1 MGFRLSSFLGGM
13 AEGAIEIEENVRKR
27 NEKLIDT
34 SLTLSAERTSK
45 ALDDRKKTQEV
56 YDMLAKELRSY
67 DLDDDKVNV
76 VLAYGPEKAKQFLT
90 DAPTKAKKEGLSVAD
105 YVVLMETNE
114 GKIPSISTERAI
126 QANLFPGLYEIKDS
140 ERPELRESPILGR
153 DYGAQYESTKDSL
166 YKGMGIEIPEQIEG
180 AELREGK
187 INFMDLLTGEG
198 GTEGLGITR
207 SGLNKSVASYLI
219 PRSEAEI
226 EIRDDGSL
234 VYDKD
239 QQQVAGAIADIQT
252 RVASEYNMLINK
264 SPAQAAANPEAFY
277 QAAFDNVIQSL
288 PEAEAKLF
296 PGITPVQP
304 PLGNQGSAQTGG
316 SAQPQGSG
324 SSASS
329 GTVKQQIQAIQNNA
343 ANTPAVQKAKA
354 RAVLIQNGLA
364 TTVAEADALLQSG
377 NY

>member
-90 DAPTKAKKEGLSVAD
+90 DAPTKAKREGLSVAD

-166 YKGMGIEIPEQIEG
+166 YKGMGIEIPEQVEG

-207 SGLNKSVASYLI
+207 SGINKSVAEYLVPLSNTNI
-219 PRSEAEI
+219 NITKEG
-226 EIRDDGSL
+226 DL
-234 VYDKD
+234 VYDEE
-239 QQQVAGAIADIQT
+239 QQAVASAIANLQT
-252 RVASEYNMLINK
+252 RVALQYNELIQTA
-264 SPAQAAANPEAFY
+264 PAQAKANPEKFY
-277 QAAFDNVIQSL
+277 QLALNNVLQEV
-288 PEAEAKLF
+288 PESYVALF
-296 PGITPVQP
+296 PGLK
-304 PLGNQGSAQTGG
+304 LGEASGDARQEDGSAPAAPAPTGDVG
-316 SAQPQGSG
+316 SQISAIDSDATLTDAQKK
-324 SSASS
+324 
-329 GTVKQQIQAIQNNA
+329 VRK
-343 ANTPAVQKAKA
+343 
-354 RAVLIQNGLA
+354 RAVVRSAGLA
-364 TTVAEADALLQSG
+364 KTIQEADQIIASG